1 MAPFQN
7 TRFAVIDLATSMFLP
22 QVLVLG
28 IPAKERGVS
37 EGSFGDIDRLPMS
50 TILVGCMHVIVTTRG
65 LIQGTSFAG
74 TVMIIL
80 PLQVL
85 VFQCILARG

>member
-7 TRFAVIDLATSMFLP
+7 TRFVVIDLVTSMFQP

-28 IPAKERGVS
+28 ILPKERGVS

-50 TILVGCMHVIVTTRG
+50 TILVGCMHVVVTTRG
-65 LIQGTSFAG
+65 LIQGMSFAG
-74 TVMIIL
+74 M
-80 PLQVL
+80 VL
-85 VFQCILARG
+85 GLLSP

>member
-7 TRFAVIDLATSMFLP
+7 TRFVVIDLVTSMFQP

-28 IPAKERGVS
+28 ILPKERGVS

-50 TILVGCMHVIVTTRG
+50 MILVGCMHVVVTTRD

-74 TVMIIL
+74 M
-80 PLQVL
+80 VL
-85 VFQCILARG
+85 GLLSP

>member
-7 TRFAVIDLATSMFLP
+7 TRFVVIDLATSMFLP

-28 IPAKERGVS
+28 IPPKERGVS

-65 LIQGTSFAG
+65 LIQGTHFAG
-74 TVMIIL
+74 TALIL
-80 PLQVL
+80 L
-85 VFQCILARG
+85 